1 MLGKEIVMQ
10 YLFLFGGLGMQEM
23 LILLVIVLIIF
34 GGSRLPSLAKGLGE
48 SVRNFK
54 RGINEGS
61 EDADEPKEKPR
72 NFKRVVDEEDEF
84 EETRAKSKKAS

>member
-1 MLGKEIVMQ
+1 MQ
-10 YLFLFGGLGMQEM
+10 YLFLIGLGMQEM
-23 LILLVIVLIIF
+23 VILLVIVLIIF

-61 EDADEPKEKPR
+61 EEEDEPKEKPR
-72 NFKRVVDEEDEF
+72 NFKRVVNDEDEF

>member
-1 MLGKEIVMQ
+1 MPGKEIVMQ
-10 YLFLFGGLGMQEM
+10 YLFLMGLGMQEM
-23 LILLVIVLIIF
+23 VILLLIVLIIF

-61 EDADEPKEKPR
+61 DDADEPKEKPR
-72 NFKRVVDEEDEF
+72 NFKRVVDEDDEF